1 MQSEGFVFEQKPVFD
16 WNHVP
21 VGTVSTALRNPR
33 TGATRQLV
41 LQLSPEAQST
51 LGTQESTIE
60 VPTSLV
66 FGMRKDGVTLD
77 RSITELKKIDIS
89 SRRLTSLLKK

>member
-1 MQSEGFVFEQKPVFD
+1 MQSDGFVFEQKPVFD

-21 VGTVSTALRNPR
+21 VGTVSTTLRHPR

-41 LQLSPEAQST
+41 LQLSPEAQSQ
-51 LGTQESTIE
+51 LGTEESTLE

-77 RSITELKKIDIS
+77 RSLGELKKIDRS
-89 SRRLTSLLKK
+89 SRTLRSLLKK

>member
-1 MQSEGFVFEQKPVFD
+1 MQSDGFVFEQKPVFD

-21 VGTVSTALRNPR
+21 VGTVSSALRNPR

-41 LQLSPEAQST
+41 LQLSPEAKSE
-51 LGTQESTIE
+51 LGTQESTLE

-66 FGMRKDGVTLD
+66 FGMRKDGLTLD
-77 RSITELKKIDIS
+77 RSIGELKKIRP
-89 SRRLTSLLKK
+89 SRQLSSLLKK

>member
-41 LQLSPEAQST
+41 LRLSPEAQT
-51 LGTQESTIE
+51 ELGTKDGTFE

-66 FGMRKDGVTLD
+66 FGMRKDGLTLD
-77 RSITELKKIDIS
+77 RSLGELKKIDRS
-89 SRRLTSLLKK
+89 SRTLTSLLKK